1 MESYDLYVEKVG
13 AFVAAMRASDRRMR
27 EFDVALEPERL
38 LEGLPIRVGPAAHSG
53 LILRKDTFAELGNPD
68 AGSCAFLLWT
78 RDTSLIR
85 NGRLTLIGPDVPESE
100 GASLPFAQVVMVG
113 GKELGSEDQ
122 SALEQQQFVSNQVEG
137 YMIRSAPGRV
147 WSRVSR
153 CTAAKGFDLPTL
165 GKALM
170 AIFRSEV
177 PRVEAI
183 EVVFV
188 TSTRE
193 DVQQLEE
200 MAPAVRAL
208 GKRFVNETWRAKGFD
223 PEACSVSHSCR
234 SCVEKATCD
243 DIRDVAK
250 FRRDAAE

>member
-13 AFVAAMRASDRRMR
+13 AFVAAMRDSDRRIR
-27 EFDVALEPERL
+27 EFAVALEPERL
-38 LEGLPIRVGPAAHSG
+38 LEGLPIRVGPDAHSG

-68 AGSCAFLLWT
+68 AGSCAFPLWT
-78 RDTSLIR
+78 RDKSLIR
-85 NGRLTLIGPDVPESE
+85 DGRLTLIGPDVPESE
-100 GASLPFAQVVMVG
+100 GASLPFGQVVMVG
-113 GKELGSEDQ
+113 GKELGCEDQ
-122 SALEQQQFVSNQVEG
+122 SALEQRQFVSNQVEG

-153 CTAAKGFDLPTL
+153 STAAKGFDLPML

-170 AIFRSEV
+170 AIFRSEL

-193 DVQQLEE
+193 DVQGLEE
-200 MAPAVRAL
+200 MALDVRAL
-208 GKRFVNETWRAKGFD
+208 GERFVKETWRAKGFD
-223 PEACSVSHSCR
+223 PDACSVSHDCR
-234 SCVEKATCD
+234 SCSEKPACD
-243 DIRDVAK
+243 DIREVAK
-250 FRRDAAE
+250 FRRRAQA